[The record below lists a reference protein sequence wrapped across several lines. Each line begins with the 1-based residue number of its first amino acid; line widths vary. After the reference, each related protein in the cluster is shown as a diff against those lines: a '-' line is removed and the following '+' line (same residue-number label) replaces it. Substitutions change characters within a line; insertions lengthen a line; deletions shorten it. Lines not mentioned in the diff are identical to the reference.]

1 MFAVIQEIEIK
12 KPSKGNAKSLEVYE
26 SRFTIGGVEYCY
38 YRYRKSNECFERPIR
53 KAYRISVRESFRK
66 DGKVRQ
72 KQVSIC
78 TIRYYDVIDFGDW
91 IGDYVRGDL
100 KAKADILGITEEE
113 LTNIIYEKWQPV
125 ADQIKAEYEQT
136 EEYRVTKEHDRI
148 IREWT
153 EKREAFSNKYG
164 VDQGEYSRCYDV
176 FGTLRNPEYLEK
188 IKADY
193 KARKEYEK
201 QSQEYQRSYYD
212 NFYSNYSNN
221 ENSSYAGIFSSN
233 YTNEDKETL
242 KRFYRVLSKKF
253 HPDANPDTDT
263 SKQMQLLNRLKNDW
277 GL

>member
-1 MFAVIQEIEIK
+1 MFAVIQEVKTK
-12 KPSKGNAKSLEVYE
+12 KPSKGNAKSLETYE
-26 SRFTIGGVEYCY
+26 SSFTAGGMEYCY
-38 YRYRKSNECFERPIR
+38 YRYRKSDDCFERPIR

-78 TIRYYDVIDFGDW
+78 TICYYDVIEFGDW

-201 QSQEYQRSYYD
+201 QSQEYQRSYYVQVVCYKD
-212 NFYSNYSNN
+212 
-221 ENSSYAGIFSSN
+221 
-233 YTNEDKETL
+233 D
-242 KRFYRVLSKKF
+242 
-253 HPDANPDTDT
+253 
-263 SKQMQLLNRLKNDW
+263 LLRPWIQDIGCIL
-277 GL
+277 

>member
-1 MFAVIQEIEIK
+1 MFAVIQEVKTK
-12 KPSKGNAKSLEVYE
+12 KPSKGNAKSLETYE
-26 SRFTIGGVEYCY
+26 SSFTAGGMEYCY
-38 YRYRKSNECFERPIR
+38 YRYRKSDDCFERPIR

-78 TIRYYDVIDFGDW
+78 TICYDDVIEFGDW

-176 FGTLRNPEYLEK
+176 L
-188 IKADY
+188 
-193 KARKEYEK
+193 
-201 QSQEYQRSYYD
+201 Q
-212 NFYSNYSNN
+212 
-221 ENSSYAGIFSSN
+221 
-233 YTNEDKETL
+233 
-242 KRFYRVLSKKF
+242 RVLQNIVKEIPSRRQ
-253 HPDANPDTDT
+253 
-263 SKQMQLLNRLKNDW
+263 S
-277 GL
+277 